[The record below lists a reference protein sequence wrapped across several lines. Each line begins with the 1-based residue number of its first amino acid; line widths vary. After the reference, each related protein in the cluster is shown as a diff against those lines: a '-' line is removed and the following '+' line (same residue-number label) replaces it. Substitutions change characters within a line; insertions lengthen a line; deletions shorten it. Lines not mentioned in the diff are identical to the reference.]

1 MKRRPRPWDRL
12 EALVARGALHVVG
25 VAPLFLT
32 LAVARAA
39 ACAVFVLAGRRRRLA
54 IDNVRLGGLAAD
66 LSTARRLVL
75 ASYRALAVM
84 VAESLVARR
93 RLTGRNWHRYV
104 TLRLSPEAE
113 ALLRDPGQ
121 GLIVASAHLGNW
133 EVAAR
138 AVSQLKPMCVVY
150 RPFNN
155 PHLDA
160 VARGVR
166 EGAHLR
172 FVSRLDASPL
182 RFVRA
187 LGSGE
192 IVGLMIDQHVTKGR
206 VAVDFLDRPAWTTK
220 SVAMLHLTTR
230 APLLVAFAVR
240 TGPLRYEVQTRG
252 PLHFTRSGDRDK
264 DARTITQALT
274 DEVSRAVRAHP
285 EQYLWA
291 HRRWR

>member
-1 MKRRPRPWDRL
+1 MTRRPRPWDRL
-12 EALVARGALHVVG
+12 EALAARGALYLVA

-39 ACAVFVLAGRRRRLA
+39 ARAVFLLAGGRRRLA
-54 IDNVRLGGLAAD
+54 IDNIRRAGLAAD
-66 LSTARRLVL
+66 VPAARRLAL

-93 RLTGRNWHRYV
+93 RLTGENWRRYV
-104 TLRLSPEAE
+104 TLRLSPEAD

-138 AVSQLKPMCVVY
+138 AVAQLKPMCVVY

-160 VARGVR
+160 VARAAR
-166 EGAHLR
+166 EGDNLR

-187 LGSGE
+187 LASGE
-192 IVGLMIDQHVTKGR
+192 IVGLMIDQHATRGR
-206 VAVDFLDRPAWTTK
+206 VTVQFLDRPAWTTK
-220 SVAMLHLTTR
+220 SVAMLHLATR
-230 APLLVAFAVR
+230 APLLVAYAVR
-240 TGPLRYEVQTRG
+240 RGPLRYEVHAAG
-252 PLHFTRSGDRDK
+252 PLHFARSGDRDK
-264 DARTITQALT
+264 DAHAITQALT